1 MNLVTAE
8 HLTKSYTERLLFD
21 DTDFSINEGD
31 KIGLIGING
40 TGKSTLLKLVAG
52 LEEPDSGRIV
62 RGRNLDIRYLPQNP
76 VFHPGETVLE
86 SVLRENEG
94 HEHVW
99 DIESQAKSMLNR
111 LGIPDFNE
119 KVEHLSGGQK
129 KRAAL
134 ASVLLSTAEL
144 LILDEPT
151 NHLDSEMADWL
162 EDYLKKFKGA
172 LLMIT
177 HDRYFLDSVTNR
189 IVELDNGKLY
199 SYQANYEGFLELKAE
214 RMDMEKASERKRQS
228 ILRTELAWMQRG
240 ARARSTKQKGR
251 IQRFETL
258 RDKKGPVEDG
268 KVEMESISSRL
279 GRTTIEIS
287 DLCKS
292 YGDKVLVKDY
302 TYFFLK
308 DDRIGYIGPNGS
320 GKSTLMK
327 MIAGWVK
334 PDSGT
339 IEIGQTVKLGYFSQ
353 ENEDMDT
360 SLKVIDYIKN
370 VAEYVKTKDGSI
382 SASQMLE
389 RFLFPPSVQY
399 TVIEKLSG
407 GERRRLYLLKI
418 LMSAPNVLILD
429 EPTNDLDIQTLMILE
444 DYLDSFQGIVITV
457 SHDRYFLDRTVTRVI
472 EIQEGKA
479 EFYSGNYSF
488 YAVEKERRFEE
499 RQRQYEKEQAKI
511 QQLEKAAEQLRTWAY
526 SGMDKTFKRVKS
538 MEKRIERMRVTD
550 RPKKARKMEVRFG
563 EREFRGDEVLTIKH
577 LKKSFGSR
585 TLFDD
590 VNLEVAGGE
599 RIALLGDNGTGKST
613 LIKILMGEESPDE
626 GKLRLGPTV
635 KIGYLPQIIHFDHPE
650 RSLVDTMIYDLDCTA
665 QTARNRLAAFQ
676 FKGEDVFK
684 PVSALSGGE
693 QSRLRL
699 CMLMDAKINLL
710 ILDEPTNHLDIQ
722 SREWIEEAVE
732 EYEGNLLFVSHDRYF
747 IDRFATR
754 IWMLEGGHITD
765 FKGTY
770 QEYLAMRQRQKNQPQ
785 PAAQVQAQ
793 APKEKKEKPK
803 RPGGTKNLEKEVAAA
818 ERAVAKA
825 EERMFD
831 LTQEMEAAAA
841 DYLKLQDL
849 YEQKEALE
857 EEILKLYGKWEDL
870 SAQLEEA
877 RG

>member
-1 MNLVTAE
+1 MNLVTIE

-21 DTDFSINEGD
+21 DTAFSLNEGE
-31 KIGLIGING
+31 KVGLIGVNG
-40 TGKSTLLKLVAG
+40 TGKSTLLKIVAG
-52 LEEPDSGRIV
+52 LVEPDGGTVV
-62 RGRNLDIRYLPQNP
+62 RGRSLYIRYLPQIP
-76 VFHPGETVLE
+76 EFVESDTVLE
-86 SVLRENEG
+86 SVERENASEP
-94 HEHVW
+94 HFTSRDELLAT
-99 DIESQAKSMLNR
+99 AKNILNK
-111 LGIPDFNE
+111 LGITDHE
-119 KVEHLSGGQK
+119 ARIGTLSGGQR
-129 KRAAL
+129 KRVAL
-134 ASVLLSTAEL
+134 AGVLLSTADL

-151 NHLDSEMADWL
+151 NHLDSQMADWL
-162 EDYLKKFKGA
+162 EEYLKSFRGA

-457 SHDRYFLDRTVTRVI
+457 SHDRYFLDRVVGRI
-472 EIQEGKA
+472 FAFEGDGRLQQYEGGFTDYQAAKA
-479 EFYSGNYSF
+479 EREAKLAESAAENPAAAKKSADKGNDAAETDS
-488 YAVEKERRFEE
+488 ASRGNAKPREKKLKFS
-499 RQRQYEKEQAKI
+499 YKEQ
-511 QQLEKAAEQLRTWAY
+511 
-526 SGMDKTFKRVKS
+526 
-538 MEKRIERMRVTD
+538 
-550 RPKKARKMEVRFG
+550 
-563 EREFRGDEVLTIKH
+563 
-577 LKKSFGSR
+577 
-585 TLFDD
+585 
-590 VNLEVAGGE
+590 
-599 RIALLGDNGTGKST
+599 
-613 LIKILMGEESPDE
+613 
-626 GKLRLGPTV
+626 
-635 KIGYLPQIIHFDHPE
+635 
-650 RSLVDTMIYDLDCTA
+650 
-665 QTARNRLAAFQ
+665 
-676 FKGEDVFK
+676 
-684 PVSALSGGE
+684 
-693 QSRLRL
+693 
-699 CMLMDAKINLL
+699 
-710 ILDEPTNHLDIQ
+710 
-722 SREWIEEAVE
+722 REWDTIEDDIAALEEAVE
-732 EYEGNLLFVSHDRYF
+732 
-747 IDRFATR
+747 
-754 IWMLEGGHITD
+754 
-765 FKGTY
+765 
-770 QEYLAMRQRQKNQPQ
+770 
-785 PAAQVQAQ
+785 
-793 APKEKKEKPK
+793 
-803 RPGGTKNLEKEVAAA
+803 NLEKEIEASATNFTKLN
-818 ERAVAKA
+818 ELMKEK
-825 EERMFD
+825 EE
-831 LTQEMEAAAA
+831 
-841 DYLKLQDL
+841 
-849 YEQKEALE
+849 KE
-857 EEILKLYGKWEDL
+857 
-870 SAQLEEA
+870 AQLEEKMDRWVYLNDLA
-877 RG
+877 EQIEAQKNR